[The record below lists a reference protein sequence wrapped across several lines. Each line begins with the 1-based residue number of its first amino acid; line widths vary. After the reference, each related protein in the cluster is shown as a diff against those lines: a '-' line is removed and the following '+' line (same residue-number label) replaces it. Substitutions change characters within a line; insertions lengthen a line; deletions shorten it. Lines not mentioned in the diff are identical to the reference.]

1 MGESTKPRATLRF
14 DRRVRLEFRG
24 ATITSDA
31 GLLACRELDDAL
43 GLTETANECLQESRG
58 GRNVQHRLVG
68 LLRQSVYSRL
78 AGYEDTNDAERLAQ
92 DPTMRIIVGRRD
104 IDRPAAS
111 TNTMSR
117 FETEVL
123 TQDGNV
129 EGLDRLNAKWVDGAM
144 SRTPHRR
151 VILDMDSSE
160 SPVHGEQEGASYNGH
175 FGSTC
180 YHPLFVFNQFGDCEG
195 AMLRAGN
202 VHSAHRWRDVLDPIL
217 SRYGATGVRR
227 YFRADAAFA
236 KPDIYE
242 YMEERRVF
250 YAIRLPSNKVLQYEI
265 APLLIRPVGR
275 PPKRPVIRY
284 DDFWYRAE
292 SWDRDRRV
300 VAKVEWHRGELFP
313 RVGFIVTNMT
323 AGPEG
328 VVRFYNGR
336 GTAEQWIKEGKYALN
351 WTRLSCHRFV
361 ANRVR
366 LSLFVLAYNLGNF
379 LRRLCLPK
387 AVKHWSLRSV
397 QVKLI
402 KMGGRLVD
410 VEVVLG
416 LVEGHCDGGA
426 GRGAIAVQVNGHF
439 FDADGGGDDVGLVG
453 IVVDVEVVLDLVEG
467 HCDGGTGGG
476 GIAVQV
482 DGYVFGA
489 DGGGDGVG
497 LVPVVI
503 DVEVVLGLVEG
514 CGDGGGRSGAVTVQ
528 VHAQGRSRPGGP
540 PRRQGHRSHRLGPHR
555 RTARRRPL

>member
-1 MGESTKPRATLRF
+1 MGESANPRAKLRF

-43 GLTETANECLQESRG
+43 GLTETANECLQDSRG
-58 GRNVQHRLVG
+58 DRNVQHRLVG

-78 AGYEDTNDAERLAQ
+78 AGYEDTNDAERLAD
-92 DPTMRIIVGRRD
+92 DPTMRVVVGDRG

-111 TNTMSR
+111 AMSR
-117 FETEVL
+117 IETEVL

-129 EGLDRLNAKWVDGAM
+129 EGLGRLNAKWVGRAM

-175 FGSTC
+175 FESMC
-180 YHPLFVFNQFGDCEG
+180 YHPLFAFNQFGDWEG

-217 SRYGATGVRR
+217 SHYGATGVRR

-242 YMEERRVF
+242 YLEERRVF
-250 YAIRLPSNKVLQYEI
+250 YAIRLPSNDVLQWEI

-275 PPKRPVIRY
+275 PPQHPVIRY
-284 DDFWYRAE
+284 DDFWYRAG
-292 SWDRDRRV
+292 SWDRARRV

-387 AVKHWSLRSV
+387 AVRHWSLRSV

-402 KMGGRLVD
+402 KMGGRLVRHSRRLIFQLS
-410 VEVVLG
+410 EVSVPRRLF
-416 LVEGHCDGGA
+416 EG
-426 GRGAIAVQVNGHF
+426 
-439 FDADGGGDDVGLVG
+439 
-453 IVVDVEVVLDLVEG
+453 VLDR
-467 HCDGGTGGG
+467 
-476 GIAVQV
+476 I
-482 DGYVFGA
+482 
-489 DGGGDGVG
+489 
-497 LVPVVI
+497 
-503 DVEVVLGLVEG
+503 
-514 CGDGGGRSGAVTVQ
+514 GRLSPAP
-528 VHAQGRSRPGGP
+528 S
-540 PRRQGHRSHRLGPHR
+540 
-555 RTARRRPL
+555 